1 MLREMRGVSSVRG
14 LRIGEVERSGSGRQR
29 QGASTRHR
37 GNVAS
42 REDRTPLTMSV
53 SPFWTRRYGLLC
65 MGRKRGIYIARE
77 KDDTGSKEG
86 FSSRMG

>member
-14 LRIGEVERSGSGRQR
+14 LRIGEVGRLGSGRRR

-37 GNVAS
+37 ANAS
-42 REDRTPLTMSV
+42 REDRTPLTMAV
-53 SPFWTRRYGLLC
+53 FPFWTRHYGLLC
-65 MGRKRGIYIARE
+65 IGRKSGIWIARE
-77 KDDTGSKEG
+77 MYGTGSKEG